1 MRIRAAKIQD
11 IPEIIEVTKACA
23 AYLIDNGI
31 FQWNDQYPTEAAFIK
46 DISRSELYVLLD
58 GDRIIGM
65 ITITTLID
73 EEYKPVKWLTKNANS
88 VYIHRLAVHPKYQGK
103 GNARR
108 LMDYAE
114 KYAVQRGFDSVR
126 LDTFSKNS
134 RNQRFYEER
143 GYVRLEDVY
152 FQNQSEDPFHCYELL
167 L

>member
-1 MRIRAAKIQD
+1 
-11 IPEIIEVTKACA
+11 
-23 AYLIDNGI
+23 
-31 FQWNDQYPTEAAFIK
+31 
-46 DISRSELYVLLD
+46 
-58 GDRIIGM
+58 M